1 MSTGLFYLNET
12 DFIIKENQ
20 KGKSLTVGLDGYSLV
35 LFYSTKCQ
43 HCQSLIPIFKKLPQ
57 TVGGCTFAMV
67 NVSQN
72 KGLISKSATT
82 RSPIKYV
89 PLLIL
94 HINGEP
100 YMRYD
105 GPHKNEEIKSFVI
118 EIAQKVSKNKKPQ
131 SNATQQVHNN
141 VATSSKEVPAYTIGV
156 PKNAGNRNEVCY
168 LGFES
173 AYVSK

>member
-12 DFIIKENQ
+12 DFAIKETQ
-20 KGKSLTVGLDGYSLV
+20 KGKSICVGLDGYSLV

-43 HCQSLIPIFKKLPQ
+43 HCQTLIPIFKKLPQ
-57 TVGGCTFAMV
+57 RVGGCTFAMV

-72 KGLISKSATT
+72 KGLIAKSATT

-94 HINGEP
+94 HIDGEP

-105 GPHKNEEIKSFVI
+105 GPHKIEEIKRFVI
-118 EIAQKVSKNKKPQ
+118 EIAQKVSKSKQPQ
-131 SNATQQVHNN
+131 SNNQTAMSEQV
-141 VATSSKEVPAYTIGV
+141 KKDIPAYTIGR
-156 PKNAGNRNEVCY
+156 PKNAGEINEVCY
-168 LGFES
+168 LGFDS
-173 AYVSK
+173 AYVTK

>member
-1 MSTGLFYLNET
+1 
-12 DFIIKENQ
+12 
-20 KGKSLTVGLDGYSLV
+20 
-35 LFYSTKCQ
+35 
-43 HCQSLIPIFKKLPQ
+43 
-57 TVGGCTFAMV
+57 MV

-105 GPHKNEEIKSFVI
+105 GPHKIEEIKRFVI

-131 SNATQQVHNN
+131 STQSQQAHNN
-141 VATSSKEVPAYTIGV
+141 AAILSKEKEVPAYTIGV

>member
-12 DFIIKENQ
+12 DFIIKQNQ

-43 HCQSLIPIFKKLPQ
+43 HCQTLIPIFKKLPQ
-57 TVGGCTFAMV
+57 SVGGCTFAMV

-72 KGLISKSATT
+72 KGLIAKSATT

-105 GPHKNEEIKSFVI
+105 GPHKIGEIKRFVI
-118 EIAQKVSKNKKPQ
+118 EIAQKVSKNNKPQ
-131 SNATQQVHNN
+131 SNTQAISNEV
-141 VATSSKEVPAYTIGV
+141 SKEEVPAYTIGR
-156 PKNAGNRNEVCY
+156 PKNSGSRNEVCY

>member
-72 KGLISKSATT
+72 KGLIAKSATT

-105 GPHKNEEIKSFVI
+105 GPHKIEEIKRFVI
-118 EIAQKVSKNKKPQ
+118 EIAQKVSKNNKPQ
-131 SNATQQVHNN
+131 SNTQNSNSAPEN
-141 VATSSKEVPAYTIGV
+141 VASEVPAYTIGR
-156 PKNAGNRNEVCY
+156 PKNAGKRNEVCY